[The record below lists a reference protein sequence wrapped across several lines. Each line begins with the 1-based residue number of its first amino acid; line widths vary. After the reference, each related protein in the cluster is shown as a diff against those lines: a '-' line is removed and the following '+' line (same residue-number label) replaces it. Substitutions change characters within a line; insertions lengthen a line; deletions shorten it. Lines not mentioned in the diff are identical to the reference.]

1 MSGHVVA
8 HSIKVHPFPT
18 EVAPRLKDGVATG
31 VVKHNVDVVV
41 VVV

>member
-1 MSGHVVA
+1 MVA
-8 HSIKVHPFPT
+8 HSIEVHPFPT